1 MTWRI
6 VFERNAEREFDAL
19 DKPVRGRIAQAIE
32 RLRGDPFASPNVKAL
47 VGSPDRRL
55 RVGDYRVIFRIVG
68 DQVIILIVRIAHR
81 REVYRDL

>member
-1 MTWRI
+1 VAWRL
-6 VFERNAEREFDAL
+6 VFERHAEREFDAL
-19 DKPVRGRIAQAIE
+19 DKPVRVRIARAIE

-47 VGSPDRRL
+47 AGSPDRRL
-55 RVGDYRVIFRIVG
+55 RVG